1 MTFQGGMLPLAPVKK
16 VVQNL
21 GSPAG
26 SVISIDE
33 TLKICRFKL
42 YVCIFSICFAKILC
56 FEIENSS
63 GLGPFL
69 PSFFSIRGTLSFRLS
84 SSRTC
89 LSNKVSLEP
98 GILSSAAW

>member
-1 MTFQGGMLPLAPVKK
+1 MFQGGMLPLAPVKK

-42 YVCIFSICFAKILC
+42 YVCIFLISFAKILC

-69 PSFFSIRGTLSFRLS
+69 PSLNYPRHALFSVVFIQDL
-84 SSRTC
+84 
-89 LSNKVSLEP
+89 P
-98 GILSSAAW
+98 Q

>member
-16 VVQNL
+16 VLQNL

-42 YVCIFSICFAKILC
+42 ICLHLFDLFC
-56 FEIENSS
+56 ED
-63 GLGPFL
+63 
-69 PSFFSIRGTLSFRLS
+69 
-84 SSRTC
+84 
-89 LSNKVSLEP
+89 SL
-98 GILSSAAW
+98 L